1 VSANTQI
8 SKATTHTK
16 LSEMLLQINDLKKA
30 YLQPDGEVLP
40 ILDIPSYKVDKGEPV
55 VLIGRSGGGKTTFLH
70 SVAGITTVDSG
81 QILFDSNP
89 IQKLPEEARDR
100 FRADNIGYVYQ
111 TFNLLSP
118 FTALENVLLG
128 MTFSKGKTDKE
139 YAKWLL
145 DRVGLS
151 HRLTHKPDALSV
163 GEQQRVAVARAL
175 ANKPKL
181 LLADE
186 PTANID
192 PANQQSIIDLIR
204 ETCNEND
211 VALIMVTHSM
221 EVADQF
227 DRVDKLDDIN
237 ELAQAVTGGTHA

>member
-1 VSANTQI
+1 
-8 SKATTHTK
+8 
-16 LSEMLLQINDLKKA
+16 
-30 YLQPDGEVLP
+30 
-40 ILDIPSYKVDKGEPV
+40 
-55 VLIGRSGGGKTTFLH
+55 
-70 SVAGITTVDSG
+70 
-81 QILFDSNP
+81 
-89 IQKLPEEARDR
+89 
-100 FRADNIGYVYQ
+100 
-111 TFNLLSP
+111 
-118 FTALENVLLG
+118 
-128 MTFSKGKTDKE
+128 MTFSKGKADKE
-139 YAKWLL
+139 YANWLL
-145 DRVGLS
+145 ERVGLS

-237 ELAQAVTGGTHA
+237 ELAPAVTAATGGSHA

>member
-1 VSANTQI
+1 
-8 SKATTHTK
+8 
-16 LSEMLLQINDLKKA
+16 MLLQIHDLKKA

-40 ILDIPSYKVDKGEPV
+40 ILDIPSYEVDKGEPV

-89 IQKLPEEARDR
+89 IQSLPEEARDR

-128 MTFSKGKTDKE
+128 MTFSKGKADKE
-139 YAKWLL
+139 YANWLL
-145 DRVGLS
+145 ERVGLS

-237 ELAQAVTGGTHA
+237 ELAPAVTAATGGSHA

>member
-1 VSANTQI
+1 
-8 SKATTHTK
+8 
-16 LSEMLLQINDLKKA
+16 
-30 YLQPDGEVLP
+30 
-40 ILDIPSYKVDKGEPV
+40 
-55 VLIGRSGGGKTTFLH
+55 
-70 SVAGITTVDSG
+70 
-81 QILFDSNP
+81 
-89 IQKLPEEARDR
+89 
-100 FRADNIGYVYQ
+100 
-111 TFNLLSP
+111 
-118 FTALENVLLG
+118 
-128 MTFSKGKTDKE
+128 MTFSKGKADKE
-139 YAKWLL
+139 YANWLL
-145 DRVGLS
+145 ERVGLS

-227 DRVDKLDDIN
+227 DRLDKLDDIN
-237 ELAQAVTGGTHA
+237 ELAPAVNAVTGGSHA

>member
-1 VSANTQI
+1 
-8 SKATTHTK
+8 
-16 LSEMLLQINDLKKA
+16 
-30 YLQPDGEVLP
+30 
-40 ILDIPSYKVDKGEPV
+40 
-55 VLIGRSGGGKTTFLH
+55 
-70 SVAGITTVDSG
+70 
-81 QILFDSNP
+81 
-89 IQKLPEEARDR
+89 
-100 FRADNIGYVYQ
+100 
-111 TFNLLSP
+111 
-118 FTALENVLLG
+118 
-128 MTFSKGKTDKE
+128 MTFSKGKADKE
-139 YAKWLL
+139 YANWLL
-145 DRVGLS
+145 ERVGLS

-204 ETCNEND
+204 ETCNENV

-237 ELAQAVTGGTHA
+237 ELAPAVTAATGGSHA